1 MTMKS
6 VTLTGLLKWRNCSP
20 VNKKLFMEN
29 QNEKIKIINEKVSL
43 SELKIIAVERF
54 GDMVK
59 AVVDTDKEIMAV
71 GGEMHADEETE
82 LLKNGS
88 KQESLW
94 GINLYP
100 DNLES
105 DFVEFDSM
113 INIRSRQNNR
123 SRGVE
128 NAQIREKILEI
139 VKKLIG

>member
-1 MTMKS
+1 M
-6 VTLTGLLKWRNCSP
+6 LKWRNCSP